1 MRPEER
7 MKRLRVAIQG
17 ERGSFS
23 EEAAHR
29 LAGREAVVLPQPTF
43 AAAFAVLNRGRA
55 DRCVIPIEN
64 TLAGSVH
71 ENYDHLLERKF
82 WVEAE
87 LNLRIR
93 HMLIAPRGV
102 SRQKVRE
109 VYSHPVA
116 LAQCRR
122 FFARHRKLTAVA
134 AYDTAGS
141 VKKIVEEKRR
151 DAAAI
156 AGRLAATAWG
166 ARILEKNIEDHA
178 ENYTRFLLVRRT
190 PQTRPDANKTSI
202 AFAVKNVPGS
212 LFRCL
217 AVFAL
222 RDLNLTKIES
232 RPWRGRPWE
241 YLFYLD
247 FLGRPDRSPARE
259 ALAHLAEIAAFVRIL
274 GCYARSE
281 DQ

>member
-1 MRPEER
+1 

-23 EEAAHR
+23 EEAAIK
-29 LAGREAVVLPQPTF
+29 LLGGKVTVLPCATF
-43 AAAFAVLNRGRA
+43 PGVFSMLRRGQA
-55 DRCVIPIEN
+55 ERCVVPIEN

-71 ENYDHLLERKF
+71 ENYDLLLEHGF

-93 HMLIAPRGV
+93 HMLIAARGV
-102 SRQKVRE
+102 TLRQVKT

-116 LAQCRR
+116 LAQCRN
-122 FFARHRKLTAVA
+122 FFARHRALQPVP

-141 VKKIVEEKRR
+141 VKMIVEQGSR

-156 AGRLAATAWG
+156 AGRAAAATYG
-166 ARILEKNIEDHA
+166 ARILARDIEDDIA
-178 ENYTRFLLVRRT
+178 NFTRFLLVRRQA
-190 PQTRPDANKTSI
+190 QTRPSADKTSI
-202 AFAVKNVPGS
+202 VFATAHVPGS

-217 AVFAL
+217 AAFAL
-222 RDLNLTKIES
+222 RDINLTKIES

-247 FLGRPDRSPARE
+247 FLGRPEISPGRQ
-259 ALAHLAEIAAFVRIL
+259 ALSQLEEVTSFLRIL
-274 GCYARSE
+274 GCYPRSRLAG
-281 DQ
+281 

>member
-1 MRPEER
+1 

-23 EEAAHR
+23 DEAAQR
-29 LAGREAVVLPQPTF
+29 LAGHGAVVLSQPTF
-43 AAAFAVLNRGRA
+43 AAVFEALRRGRA
-55 DRCVIPIEN
+55 ERCVIPIEN

-87 LNLRIR
+87 LNLRIQ

-102 SRQKVRE
+102 ARRRIRQ

-122 FFARHRKLTAVA
+122 FFARHGKLKAVA

-141 VKKIVEEKRR
+141 VKMIVEEKRR

-156 AGRLAATAWG
+156 AGRLAAPAWG

-190 PQTRPDANKTSI
+190 PHTRAKANKTSI

-217 AVFAL
+217 AVFSL
-222 RDLNLTKIES
+222 RDINLTKIES

-247 FLGRPDRSPARE
+247 IFGRPDRSPTRE
-259 ALAHLAEIAAFVRIL
+259 ALAHLAEFAAFVRIL
-274 GCYARSE
+274 GCYPRSE
-281 DQ
+281 EQ